1 MKIYGMVLLLLVV
14 LLLIALTG
22 AGANEA
28 RLRCTADT
36 NVSSY
41 EGERNANYGQ
51 STRLRL
57 KGIQMLALFQFDT
70 APIAGWKV
78 SKATL
83 HLRYAN
89 ADRKLRT
96 LGISTISAPW
106 QEGTGVQEAKP
117 GETSFLW
124 RENGKTRWTGP
135 DTDFT
140 DVSYTA
146 GHTIASYADIR
157 MEPGKAGEEGW
168 FTVNV
173 EPKLVQ
179 ALVAGVSYGLAVS
192 DEKGQTAANNDVY
205 SREQSNSQPYL
216 TVEGSPDKNVIV
228 DALEVNDFA
237 QDTRHAGFGA
247 GAVRFTLTPP
257 RGAFAYNVSVSLPEG
272 QRPPVVPR
280 CQLPLATP
288 EQPQTLLLT
297 GLPPAQW
304 IQVKLEAI
312 SASGK
317 PSTPQYFACKT
328 SPAKNEPAV
337 LPRPPIGPP
346 TNAFAPANDALRV
359 WAYPDT
365 EKADP
370 VYGNLLEEAGA
381 ARYAI
386 STGPNFRRTNAVW
399 SGQTIRLNG
408 ARNEIIGFNLLID
421 AVKPTLH
428 NVRIER
434 GMLFQ
439 DARGKP
445 AWKLQA
451 DLFRDWYVKDGN
463 WYPEICVPLT
473 KPFDIPT
480 TDNAVPGQRNQSVFV
495 EFLVPRTVAPGTY
508 HSGITVTSEG
518 NTPLQVPVELVVNN
532 LTLPDTLGFD
542 ISLNTYGTVGQY
554 FGMDDHTPEYRALER
569 EYHRMA
575 HRHRSTLAIL
585 GYSHTGNISTNYA
598 PPLAGEGANL
608 SVADWQAW
616 DTQFGPY
623 LDGTAFADLPRA
635 GVPITHFYLPFHEA
649 WPGDIRGHYKYK
661 ATTTDYPAL
670 IAEHALNAPPIAQ
683 ALDAGF
689 AAGFTN
695 VARQFAEH
703 FKQKNWTRTD
713 FQFYQND
720 KYYYK
725 DPKTG
730 GRGTSWWLLD
740 EPNHRDDWLALAY
753 FDRLFAVG
761 TRTVKGVSLPMREDI
776 SRPQWQRDY
785 LDNNVDLMAVSGE
798 LFTKG
803 PRLREMQEQ
812 WGVRLWNYGTANAVN
827 RSNTEA
833 EAWAIRAW
841 LAGADAVVP
850 WQTVGSDE
858 NYTKAEDTA
867 LLLPGKR
874 YGITGPVA
882 SLRLKAL
889 RRAQQDVEYLLL
901 LAKSRHWDREQVGA
915 ALRNLLTTNGA
926 FHKNNADDAGSY
938 QFGTLRAG
946 NFMDVR
952 RGAAMAAK

>member
-1 MKIYGMVLLLLVV
+1 MLMIVR
-14 LLLIALTG
+14 TG
-22 AGANEA
+22 AGANEVK
-28 RLRCTADT
+28 LRCTADT

-70 APIAGWKV
+70 TPIAGWKV
-78 SKATL
+78 TKAVL

-96 LGISTISAPW
+96 LGLSTISAPW

-124 RENGKTRWTGP
+124 RENGKTRWAGP

-146 GHTIASYADIR
+146 GHTITSYADIR
-157 MEPGKAGEEGW
+157 MEPGKAGEDGW
-168 FTVNV
+168 FAVNV

-179 ALVAGVSYGLAVS
+179 ALVAGVSYGLTVS

-216 TVEGSPDKNVIV
+216 TVEGAPNTAKTINYPTNIIVAPD
-228 DALEVNDFA
+228 AP
-237 QDTRHAGFGA
+237 HAGFDKGA
-247 GAVRFTLTPP
+247 ARVTFTTP
-257 RGAFAYNVSVSLPEG
+257 ASTFAYDARIQTNDSADWQTVTRSV
-272 QRPPVVPR
+272 
-280 CQLPLATP
+280 LPLAIP
-288 EQPQTLLLT
+288 GQRQTFLLT
-297 GLPPAQW
+297 DLPPSKTIRVELTA
-304 IQVKLEAI
+304 LSAI
-312 SASGK
+312 GAHTVRRRVTG
-317 PSTPQYFACKT
+317 TT
-328 SPAKNEPAV
+328 SPAKSEPVA
-337 LPRPPIGPP
+337 LPRPPIGSP
-346 TNAFAPANDALRV
+346 TNVFAPANDALRV

-370 VYGNLLEEAGA
+370 IYGNLLEEAGA
-381 ARYAI
+381 ARYAMP
-386 STGPNFRRTNAVW
+386 TGPNHLRTNAVW
-399 SGQTIRLNG
+399 NGQTIRLNG
-408 ARNEIIGFNLLID
+408 ARNEIISFNLLIE

-428 NVRIER
+428 NVSVES
-434 GMLFQ
+434 GMVFQ
-439 DARGKP
+439 FENRKP

-451 DLFRDWYVKDGN
+451 GLFRDWYVKDGN

-473 KPFDIPT
+473 KSFDIPAL
-480 TDNAVPGQRNQSVFV
+480 DNAVPGQRNQSVFV
-495 EFLVPRTVAPGTY
+495 EFLVPRTVTPGTY
-508 HSGITVTSEG
+508 HSGITITSGG
-518 NTPLQVPVELVVNN
+518 NATVQVSVELVVND
-532 LTLPDTLGFD
+532 LTLLDTLGFD

-554 FGMDDHTPEYRALER
+554 FGLDDHTPEYRALER

-575 HRHRSTLAIL
+575 HRHRSTLAIM
-585 GYSHTGNISTNYA
+585 GYSHTGSVSTNYA

-608 SVADWQAW
+608 RVADWQAW

-623 LDGTAFADLPRA
+623 LDGSAFADLPRA

-649 WPGDIRGHYKYK
+649 WPGDIRAHYKYK
-661 ATTTDYPAL
+661 ATTTDYPDL
-670 IAEHALNAPPIAQ
+670 IAEHALNAPPIEQ
-683 ALDAGF
+683 ALNAEF
-689 AAGFTN
+689 AQGFTN
-695 VARQFAEH
+695 VAHQFAAH

-740 EPNHRDDWLALAY
+740 EPNHRDDWLALGY
-753 FDRLFAVG
+753 FDRLFAAG
-761 TRTVKGVSLPMREDI
+761 TRSVKGVSLPMREDI

-785 LDNNVDLMAVSGE
+785 LDNNVDLMVVSGE

-812 WGVRLWNYGTANAVN
+812 WGVRLWNYGTANAVT

-841 LAGADAVVP
+841 LAGADAIVP

-858 NYTKAEDTA
+858 NYTRADETA

-874 YGITGPVA
+874 FGIIGPVA

-901 LAKSRHWDREQVGA
+901 LAKAKHWDREQIGA
-915 ALRNLLTTNGA
+915 ALRNLLTTTGT
-926 FHKNNADDAGSY
+926 FHQSNADDAGSY
-938 QFGTLRAG
+938 QFGALRAG
-946 NFMDVR
+946 DFIDVR
-952 RGAAMAAK
+952 RAAAIEANK

>member
-1 MKIYGMVLLLLVV
+1 MKMHIMALLPLLFLLMV
-14 LLLIALTG
+14 AGTG

-28 RLRCTADT
+28 KLRCTADT

-41 EGERNANYGQ
+41 EGERNFNYGQ

-78 SKATL
+78 TKATL

-96 LGISTISAPW
+96 LGVSTISAPW
-106 QEGTGVQEAKP
+106 QEGTGVQEARP

-124 RENGKTRWTGP
+124 RENGKTRWAGP

-157 MEPGKAGEEGW
+157 MEPGQAGEDGW
-168 FTVNV
+168 FTINI
-173 EPKLVQ
+173 EPRLVQ
-179 ALVAGVSYGLAVS
+179 SLVAGVSYGLAVS

-216 TVEGSPDKNVIV
+216 TVEGYPVPVIV
-228 DALEVNDFA
+228 GGVTLNSIRPDVE
-237 QDTRHAGFGA
+237 HAGFGT
-247 GAVRFTLTPP
+247 GALRITLSASP
-257 RGAFAYNVSVSLPEG
+257 RVFAYDLSVTLPDGRGKQAVPRFRIPLVQPG
-272 QRPPVVPR
+272 QR
-280 CQLPLATP
+280 
-288 EQPQTLLLT
+288 QTILLT
-297 GLPPAQW
+297 NLPPST
-304 IQVKLEAI
+304 QVKGELAAV
-312 SASGK
+312 SATGK
-317 PSTPQYFACKT
+317 RMYTTSFTEDT
-328 SPAKNEPAV
+328 SPAKPEPAA
-337 LPRPPIGPP
+337 LPKPPLGLPTNPFRPP
-346 TNAFAPANDALRV
+346 NDALRV

-381 ARYAI
+381 RRYA
-386 STGPNFRRTNAVW
+386 TPQGPNDFRTNAVW
-399 SGQTIRLNG
+399 NGVTIRLNG
-408 ARNEIIGFNLLID
+408 ARNEIIGFNLLVE
-421 AVKPTLH
+421 AVKPTLSQ
-428 NVRIER
+428 VTVQSAMQFEEEATKV
-434 GMLFQ
+434 L
-439 DARGKP
+439 
-445 AWKLQA
+445 WKTKT

-463 WYPEICVPLT
+463 WFPEICVPLT
-473 KPFDIPT
+473 KSFDIPAR
-480 TDNAVPGQRNQSVFV
+480 DNAVPGQRNQSVFV
-495 EFLVPRTVAPGTY
+495 EFLVPRTVKPGTY
-508 HSGITVTSEG
+508 RSRITVTAEG
-518 NTPLQVPVELVVNN
+518 NARLQVPVELVVND

-554 FGMDDHTPEYRALER
+554 FGMDDHTPEYRVLER

-575 HRHRSTLAIL
+575 HRHRSTLAIM
-585 GYSHTGNISTNYA
+585 GYSHTGNVSTHYA
-598 PPLAGEGANL
+598 PPLEGEGAKL
-608 SVADWQAW
+608 RVADWQAW

-623 LDGTAFADLPRA
+623 LDGSAFADLPRA

-649 WPGDIRGHYKYK
+649 WPGDIRAHYKYK

-670 IAEHALNAPPIAQ
+670 IAEHALLAPPIEQ
-683 ALDAGF
+683 ALDSDF
-689 AAGFTN
+689 AQGFTN

-703 FKQKNWTRTD
+703 FKAKNWTRTD

-753 FDRLFAVG
+753 FDRLFAAG
-761 TRTVKGVSLPMREDI
+761 TRPVKGVSLPMREDI

-785 LDNNVDLMAVSGE
+785 LDNNVDLMVVSGE

-812 WGVRLWNYGTANAVN
+812 WGVRLWNYGTANAVS
-827 RSNTEA
+827 RSNTEM

-841 LAGADAVVP
+841 LAGADAIVP
-850 WQTVGSDE
+850 WQTVGNDE
-858 NYTKAEDTA
+858 NYIKAEETA

-874 YGITGPVA
+874 FGIIGPVA

-901 LAKSRHWDREQVGA
+901 LAKTKHWDREQVGA
-915 ALRNLLTTNGA
+915 ALRNLLTTTGT
-926 FHKNNADDAGSY
+926 FHQSNAEDAGSY
-938 QFGTLRAG
+938 QFGALRAG
-946 NFMDVR
+946 DFVDVR
-952 RGAAMAAK
+952 RAAATAAQ